1 MRLVSVSVVA
11 FISFLIFFFTVAHFK
26 PHPTLPSLV
35 FSVSPGG
42 ADNQVTKKMEAL
54 SPQCLCI
61 PAMINS
67 LAAIKQSSATLEVL
81 SNNPLI
87 LLHQLH

>member
-11 FISFLIFFFTVAHFK
+11 FISFLIFFFTVAHF
-26 PHPTLPSLV
+26 TLPSLV